1 MSIHSIYPA
10 GPEQVPAN
18 LTEASKTY
26 RRHAWFAVLG
36 LFTFVAAYFGLMIW
50 LGFLVYTQVQDL
62 SGGRGNEP
70 LISFLLIGIAG
81 FLVVFM
87 AKPLFSIQRG
97 HSGDDLELKPED
109 QPLLFEFL
117 HKLADEAGAPR
128 PKRVFVSPRVNASVF
143 YDLSILNLIFPSKK
157 NLEIGLALVN
167 VLSLGE
173 LKAVLAHEFGHFAQ
187 RSMAVGRWVYVA
199 QQIAGHIVAQRGA
212 LDRFVEGLSRVDF
225 RIAWVGW
232 LLSLII
238 WSIRSLVELLFRLVV
253 LAQRALSREMEY
265 QADLV
270 ATALTG
276 SDALVHAL
284 HKLGAADEAW
294 QQALAFAE
302 DELKAN
308 RVIDDLFA
316 VQSRIIMH
324 LRIVQA
330 DPNYG
335 RAPPIVGEAKDHRV
349 FVDSLAKPPAMWS
362 THPENSDRER
372 NVKERYVAASIDP
385 RPGWELFQN
394 AASLRQRVTRELLR
408 SALKEPDTVPSSPIA
423 ESLAALDKQFDLPS
437 LKRRYR
443 GSYLNRALTRHA
455 ATVAELFESIPGQSN
470 LGGIAAELYDDRH
483 DQDLDR
489 LRALTAEAASIKGLI
504 AGALSTGNRNFRWR
518 GEELKRE
525 DLPKTLA
532 AIESELAQVRD
543 ALHRHDRRARSVHR
557 AMAEQ
562 LGEGWALH
570 LHGLLSVM
578 HFAEHAH
585 ADLQDTQRVL
595 AHTYRVVT
603 ADKSVS
609 KAELKLLID
618 DCNVVQRALARLHQS
633 APEIR
638 LDATLLTALKT
649 TDWASMLGELKL
661 PPANQDNIQSWLGA
675 VDGWVGVYLH
685 ALDTLQQACLQT
697 LLGAE
702 ERVLAAY
709 RQGEALPPA
718 PQHSVVP
725 EEYPCLLPG
734 CERPTTLR
742 LNFWDRFQSAD
753 GAMATGLRFV
763 SAGSILGGLLWL
775 SAGVG
780 DASLTIHN
788 GLSEPVTVRIDQTK
802 ITVPAGAHVTTTVSS
817 RDSHQVLSQL
827 SDQHLIERLT
837 LEPSDLG
844 RKMLYN
850 VAGASSL
857 VLVTASY
864 GNAAERE
871 PRFLGNPIL
880 SNVSADH
887 VFTDPPAQIRTK
899 SGGDTRTALQS
910 LDDLRPSQ
918 QVALS
923 PEAGRD
929 ALIRAH
935 VRFDQ
940 GGTERLHEWLALARD
955 LAEGRNIIVTR
966 SQRLPNEVVTLRALQ
981 DSGTASEQ
989 QESCAVHQAQ
999 SAAAPDNPDLIY
1011 LAIRCES
1018 DSAAQN
1024 QAFVAALAR
1033 FPEHPWL
1040 RLARANILA
1049 ERVQWDAALAAFV
1062 QSYAELPEM
1071 RGWARSALVRLARLR
1086 DQQHDPDVVRA
1097 LVADPDLEA
1106 LVRATDGQSTAGYE
1120 WTKGYAW
1127 FSRGDLR
1134 VAADAMQAKQNP
1146 DALIKLAASD
1156 GADANLIEQA
1166 MRVSVDT
1173 ELEASVRML
1182 QYALIERQGGNGQ
1195 IWLDAAVA
1203 DLDESDAALARAF
1216 LMQMAAG
1223 LAAETNLSEM
1233 PPQLRAQLYAAARV
1247 RLGRNCPPLWEQIA
1261 TRYLF
1266 ISERPYFAGS

>member
-10 GPEQVPAN
+10 GPEQVPAD
-18 LTEASKTY
+18 LTAASKTY

-50 LGFLVYTQVQDL
+50 LGFLVYSQVQDL
-62 SGGRGNEP
+62 SQGRGNEP

-97 HSGDDLELKPED
+97 HSGDDLELKPEE

-117 HKLADEAGAPR
+117 HRLADEAGAPR

-212 LDRFVEGLSRVDF
+212 LDRFVDGLSRIDF
-225 RIAWVGW
+225 RVAWIGW

-284 HKLGAADEAW
+284 HKLGAADDAW
-294 QQALAFAE
+294 QRSLAFAE

-308 RVIDDLFA
+308 RVVDDLFA

-335 RAPPIVGEAKDHRV
+335 RAPPIVGEAQDHRV

-362 THPENSDRER
+362 THPENADRER
-372 NVKERYVAASIDP
+372 NVKQRYVAASIDP

-394 AASLRQRVTRELLR
+394 AASLRQKVTRELLR
-408 SALKEPDTVPSSPIA
+408 GVLKEPDTVPSSPIA

-455 ATVAELFESIPGQSN
+455 ATVTELFEGIPGQSN
-470 LGGIAAELYDDRH
+470 LGEIAAELYDDRH

-504 AGALSTGNRNFRWR
+504 DGALSTGNRNFRWR

-525 DLPKTLA
+525 DLPRTLA

-557 AMAEQ
+557 AMAVQ
-562 LGEGWALH
+562 LGEGWALY

-585 ADLQDTQRVL
+585 ADLLDTQRVL

-609 KAELKLLID
+609 KAELKRLID
-618 DCNVVQRALARLHQS
+618 DCNLVQSTLARLHQS
-633 APEIR
+633 APEVQ
-638 LDATLLTALKT
+638 LDATLLATLKT
-649 TDWASMLGELKL
+649 TDWASMLGELNL

-675 VDGWVGVYLH
+675 VDSWVSADLH
-685 ALDTLQQACLQT
+685 ALDALQQACLEA

-702 ERVLAAY
+702 ERVLTAF

-718 PQHSVVP
+718 PGHSVAPV
-725 EEYPCLLPG
+725 EYPCLLPG
-734 CERPTTLR
+734 RERPVTLK

-753 GAMATGLRFV
+753 GAVATGLRFV
-763 SAGSILGGLLWL
+763 SAGGILGGLLWL

-780 DASLTIHN
+780 DASLTIRN
-788 GLSEPVTVRIDQTK
+788 GLSEPVTVRIDETK
-802 ITVPAGAHVTTTVSS
+802 VTVPAHAHVTTTVSS
-817 RDSHQVLSQL
+817 RDSHQLISQL
-827 SDQHLIERLT
+827 PNQHLIEQLQ

-880 SNVSADH
+880 SKVSADH
-887 VFTDPPAQIRTK
+887 VFSEPPAQIRTK
-899 SGGDTRTALQS
+899 SGGDTRTALQA
-910 LDDLRPSQ
+910 LDDLRPSR
-918 QVALS
+918 QVGLS
-923 PEAGRD
+923 PAAAREA
-929 ALIRAH
+929 LVRAH
-935 VRFDQ
+935 IQFDP
-940 GGTERLHEWLALARD
+940 GGTEMFHEWLALARD
-955 LAEGRNIIVTR
+955 LPEGRTMMTTR
-966 SQRLPNEVVTLRALQ
+966 LQRFPDEVVTLRALQ
-981 DSGTASEQ
+981 DVGTESEQ
-989 QESCAVHQAQ
+989 QSSCAEHKAA
-999 SAAAPDNPDLIY
+999 SAAARENPDLLY
-1011 LAIRCES
+1011 LAIRCDFDAS
-1018 DSAAQN
+1018 AQN
-1024 QAFVAALAR
+1024 QAFLAALAR
-1033 FPEHPWL
+1033 FPEHHWL
-1040 RLARANILA
+1040 RLTRANILA
-1049 ERVQWDAALAAFV
+1049 ERGQWREALPALV
-1062 QSYAELPEM
+1062 QSYAELPDM
-1071 RGWARSALVRLARLR
+1071 RAWTRLSLVRVARVVNLL
-1086 DQQHDPDVVRA
+1086 DQPEVQRA
-1097 LVADPDLEA
+1097 LAEDPDLGA
-1106 LVRATDGQSTAGYE
+1106 IVRATDGQPTADYE
-1120 WTKGYAW
+1120 WVNRYVLLSQGE
-1127 FSRGDLR
+1127 LR
-1134 VAADAMQAKQNP
+1134 RAAEALQVEQNP
-1146 DALIKLAASD
+1146 DVLIRLAASD
-1156 GADANLIEQA
+1156 GAEADLIEQA
-1166 MRVSVDT
+1166 IAVPVDT
-1173 ELEASVRML
+1173 ELDASVRML
-1182 QYALIERQGGNGQ
+1182 QFALIERQGGNGL

-1203 DLDESDAALARAF
+1203 DLEAAEAAQARAF
-1216 LMQMAAG
+1216 LSEMTAG
-1223 LAAETNLSEM
+1223 LPAEANLGEL
-1233 PPQLRAQLYAAARV
+1233 PADLRAHLYAAARV
-1247 RLGRNCPPLWEQIA
+1247 RLGRDCPPLWEKLA